1 MPQHSYKQ
9 LEEAYQKGINKEHKP
24 NPARTHPMSSR
35 KGKGCLEIP
44 VNQTKPAQYS
54 QDSQLDS
61 DHKFKV
67 TAVKPNVESTRSDG
81 IHSCPQDSHTPCHM
95 RQRTDD
101 MDQHGHQG
109 APSDQQGPY
118 TRHSR
123 SPASQEDEI
132 RHLRGELDKAWRDA
146 QSMSNNI
153 RELVA
158 GISDLSSTLIRNNNS
173 SMNTTLNNNNRRH
186 QLSISVLNDIDTFD
200 GKQGHK
206 LDNWL
211 ADIENAATLVEENE
225 VIVAKGKARG
235 LVRDLIK
242 EHEDKPWPH
251 IKEQLRNRL
260 NNASIHTYTSRFME
274 IQQKDSE
281 MLTAYIHRFKKEAK
295 HCDFD
300 SHPAK
305 IRILLKGLV
314 NSSKMAPGVYEKGPE
329 TIEDA
334 ISIVKKISSAQCI
347 AASFS
352 QNHQISMMKRGSTDH
367 HTPSQDCSNCGQSGH
382 PWFTCPRIVCDG
394 CNHCGHIYRH
404 CWDRIPPSG
413 TVSPPKGRHNNGK

>member
-9 LEEAYQKGINKEHKP
+9 LEEVYQKWVNKEHKP

-35 KGKGCLEIP
+35 QGKGCQEMP
-44 VNQTKPAQYS
+44 VNQTEPAQYS
-54 QDSQLDS
+54 QDSQSDS
-61 DHKFKV
+61 DHEF
-67 TAVKPNVESTRSDG
+67 TAVKPNAESTRLDS
-81 IHSCPQDSHTPCHM
+81 INSRPQDSHVPRHT
-95 RQRTDD
+95 RQRTDN

-109 APSDQQGPY
+109 TPSSQQGPHAG
-118 TRHSR
+118 HSR
-123 SPASQEDEI
+123 SPASQEDKI
-132 RHLRGELDKAWRDA
+132 RHFQGELDQAWRDA
-146 QSMSNNI
+146 WSMSNDI

-158 GISDLSSTLIRNNNS
+158 GIRDLSSTLIQNNSS
-173 SMNTTLNNNNRRH
+173 SMNTTLNNSNRRR
-186 QLSISVLNDIDTFD
+186 QLSISVLNDIDTYD

-206 LDNWL
+206 LDDWL
-211 ADIENAATLVEENE
+211 ADIENAATLVEEDE
-225 VIVAKGKARG
+225 VRVAKEKARG
-235 LVRDLIK
+235 LAQDLIK

-251 IKEQLRNRL
+251 IKEQLHNRL

-281 MLTAYIHRFKKEAK
+281 TLTAYIHRFKKEAK
-295 HCDFD
+295 HCDFN

-305 IRILLKGLV
+305 IRIFLKGLI
-314 NSSKMAPGVYEKGPE
+314 NSSKIAPEVYKKGPT

-367 HTPSQDCSNCGQSGH
+367 HTPSQDCSNCGQLGH
-382 PWFTCPRIVCDG
+382 PWFTCPHIVCHG
-394 CNHCGHIYRH
+394 CNQYGHILRH